1 MATKSNFT
9 TYRFI
14 VTKLGF
20 DPEMLRALLTLALK
34 ETELIYGR
42 AKLKLDVSY
51 ELPGRRPICTIQAD
65 TECGEHLAKLLSGFL
80 IKQVGEQGFRV
91 ARLGKNPWKR

>member
-1 MATKSNFT
+1 MAEKSNFT

-14 VTKLGF
+14 VTKSGF

-42 AKLKLDVSY
+42 AKVKLDVTYTLS
-51 ELPGRRPICTIQAD
+51 ESKPICTIEAN
-65 TECGEHLAKLLSGFL
+65 TECGDHLAKLLSGFL
-80 IKQVGEQGFRV
+80 IKQVGEQNFRV
-91 ARLGKNPWKR
+91 MRLGANPWKR